1 MLPSL
6 QSGFAVTLSL
16 RGPHERRLGSSQNGL
31 GACQWA
37 ACQHTV
43 RPGTFDAPH
52 EDERTDG
59 WKGWQGDK
67 EKQVTGK
74 NNTWQGRVILG
85 ATITKFRIPFSG
97 FACMTGGENPYRS
110 EASCRRN

>member
-6 QSGFAVTLSL
+6 RSGFAVTLSL
-16 RGPHERRLGSSQNGL
+16 RGPHEGRLGSHRNGL

-43 RPGTFDAPH
+43 RPGTFDVPH

-59 WKGWQGDK
+59 WKEGMGGREIEK
-67 EKQVTGK
+67 E
-74 NNTWQGRVILG
+74 GR
-85 ATITKFRIPFSG
+85 T
-97 FACMTGGENPYRS
+97 GENAPGGRQLWVQPLQGLLFPFHPRFLYIAGVQIQ
-110 EASCRRN
+110 EKEC

>member
-16 RGPHERRLGSSQNGL
+16 RGAHEGRLGSSQNGL

-59 WKGWQGDK
+59 RKAWQGDFFLK
-67 EKQVTGK
+67 RRYAQVK
-74 NNTWQGRVILG
+74 
-85 ATITKFRIPFSG
+85 ITHVP
-97 FACMTGGENPYRS
+97 GEGNCGCNHYKVYYS
-110 EASCRRN
+110 LYNQDFHL

>member
-6 QSGFAVTLSL
+6 QSGFAVTLSIP
-16 RGPHERRLGSSQNGL
+16 GPHEGRLSSPQNGL

-43 RPGTFDAPH
+43 RPGTFDVPH

-59 WKGWQGDK
+59 RKEWKGDTKKRKG
-67 EKQVTGK
+67 GK
-74 NNTWQGRVILG
+74 NR
-85 ATITKFRIPFSG
+85 
-97 FACMTGGENPYRS
+97 
-110 EASCRRN
+110 